1 VAIVSNLGVV
11 WRYLLPPDLIGR
23 VSLNTLEFLASY
35 VGLAMELLFGPAP
48 TPFEVFLSQGNSTS
62 ASGWMR
68 KSSFSDA
75 TPTQTAIAH
84 ATALF
89 LLEQHTL
96 AHYSQWFPGK
106 DNNVADSL
114 SRDFHLL
121 DACLAALCS
130 HMAPSQMPTT
140 FKIFPLPP
148 ELVSTVGKWLRLQP
162 KMEQLR
168 ETPTRSAM
176 STGANGKIFL
186 QQLNSLTTP
195 SSSVSTPTTKRA
207 SSVASPPPSAKTVLN
222 YSPSPVPLEMLYKK
236 VPSRP
241 PSTLW
246 HQPIGQT
253 NCRLPATTPPDAST
267 TFWDAN

>member
-48 TPFEVFLSQGNSTS
+48 TPFEVFLSQGDSTS

-75 TPTQTAIAH
+75 NPTQMAIAR

-89 LLEQHTL
+89 LLEHTID
-96 AHYSQWFPGK
+96 HYSQWFPGK
-106 DNNVADSL
+106 DNNVSDSL

-130 HMAPSQMPTT
+130 HIVPSQMPTT

-148 ELVSTVGKWLRLQP
+148 VLVSTVGNWLRLQP
-162 KMEQLR
+162 KLEQLR
-168 ETPTRSAM
+168 ETPTRSEM
-176 STGANGKIFL
+176 STGANGKTFL
-186 QQLNSLTTP
+186 QQLNSPTTP

-207 SSVASPPPSAKTVLN
+207 SSVALPPPSAKTVPN
-222 YSPSPVPLEMLYKK
+222 YSPSPVPLEMLSKK
-236 VPSRP
+236 VPSGP

-246 HQPIGQT
+246 HRPIGLT
-253 NCRLPATTPPDAST
+253 NCRLPSTTPPDAST